1 MKSYSVEYTD
11 EALKALRK
19 MDEHNRQVIYN
30 WIGEN
35 LVGCENPRQ
44 RGKGLRNNLSGKW
57 RYRVGDYR
65 IIAEIEDVR
74 VLILLVDVGYR
85 SVVYN

>member
-35 LVGCENPRQ
+35 LVGCKNPRQ

-57 RYRVGDYR
+57 RYRVGDY
-65 IIAEIEDVR
+65 
-74 VLILLVDVGYR
+74 
-85 SVVYN
+85 N